1 MSIAQIIKGFN
12 AGNMITGKDLT
23 ALLNDVVSNNAS
35 IRVLDG
41 RTKEVRLVKPDDIM
55 PLCYRMTGV
64 YQSSEESK
72 DPDARVAFAMFGT
85 CGFITYSNDPFQI
98 LKEVEELKA
107 AEGNAEVQFSK
118 GIEIKVSKDLVKLT
132 EKVFKKH
139 QQKALVMFTKED
151 AKYIQEKA
159 EKKLKI
165 LGSDKSFYIT
175 SETEE
180 YHAIMIDGTFCKA
193 IVKAV
198 DEVAD
203 SAIDIAITVKTAM
216 MAMVVAANK
225 ARDDIKRVIK
235 SIKK

>member
-1 MSIAQIIKGFN
+1 MTFAQIIKNFN

-55 PLCYRMTGV
+55 PLCYRVTGV

-193 IVKAV
+193 VVKAV

-216 MAMVVAANK
+216 MAMVVTANK